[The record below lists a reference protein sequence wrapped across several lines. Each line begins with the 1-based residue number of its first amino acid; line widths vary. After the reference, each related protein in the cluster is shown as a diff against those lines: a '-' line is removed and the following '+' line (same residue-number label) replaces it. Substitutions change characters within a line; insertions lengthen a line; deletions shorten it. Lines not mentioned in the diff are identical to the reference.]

1 MKPSLLGLF
10 CAAAAVFVAVALPTA
25 AAAATRPAT
34 HTHPLI
40 GSRPASAARAAV
52 GARALL
58 GTTTT
63 SNNWSGYDDSTDGP
77 FTTIT
82 ATWVQPRVRVTG
94 ATFSDAAFWV
104 GLDGDTSGTVE
115 QIGTEGYSQ
124 GVTGYDAWYEMYPLY
139 PVTIDMAIHPGDV
152 LTGAVT
158 WASPASFTLSLLNHT
173 TGASYSTGQL
183 MSIPPALASAEVI
196 AEAPS
201 SSSGIVPVSDF
212 GLVSFSGCAIN
223 GQPISAFDWNQID
236 MASGYGDALAA
247 RTSALGADG
256 ASFTVTTDLTPPT
269 TAVAGTDARWHDTP
283 VTLHFT
289 ATDNPGGQGVAYSQY
304 SLDGG
309 VTWTRGGA
317 VTLPAPKD
325 HAGDGVHK
333 VFYRSVDKVGNIG
346 AKRLC
351 TVLIDTRRPTPIA
364 KWPASAVRGRRSVLR
379 FYVSDPR
386 PGSPTATVTIRISHA
401 HGALAKKFVLAAVKV
416 DRTQNCIFVCRLPRG
431 TYRFVVA
438 ATDAAGNPPTAT
450 AANTLVVR

>member
-1 MKPSLLGLF
+1 
-10 CAAAAVFVAVALPTA
+10 
-25 AAAATRPAT
+25 
-34 HTHPLI
+34 
-40 GSRPASAARAAV
+40 
-52 GARALL
+52 
-58 GTTTT
+58 
-63 SNNWSGYDDSTDGP
+63 
-77 FTTIT
+77 
-82 ATWVQPRVRVTG
+82 
-94 ATFSDAAFWV
+94 
-104 GLDGDTSGTVE
+104 
-115 QIGTEGYSQ
+115 
-124 GVTGYDAWYEMYPLY
+124 
-139 PVTIDMAIHPGDV
+139 
-152 LTGAVT
+152 
-158 WASPASFTLSLLNHT
+158 
-173 TGASYSTGQL
+173 
-183 MSIPPALASAEVI
+183 
-196 AEAPS
+196 
-201 SSSGIVPVSDF
+201 
-212 GLVSFSGCAIN
+212 
-223 GQPISAFDWNQID
+223 
-236 MASGYGDALAA
+236 
-247 RTSALGADG
+247 
-256 ASFTVTTDLTPPT
+256 
-269 TAVAGTDARWHDTP
+269 

-289 ATDNPGGQGVAYSQY
+289 ATDNPGGQGVAYSEY

-364 KWPASAVRGRRSVLR
+364 KWPASAVRGRPSVLR